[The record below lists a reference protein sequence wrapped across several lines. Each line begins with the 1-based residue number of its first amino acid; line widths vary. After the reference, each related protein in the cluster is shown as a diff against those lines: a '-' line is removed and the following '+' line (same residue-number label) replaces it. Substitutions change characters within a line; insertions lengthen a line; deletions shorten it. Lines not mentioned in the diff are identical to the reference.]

1 MKRIHNKE
9 DIVQVGLEI
18 ILSKGFNATG
28 IEAILKLAKSPKG
41 SFYNFFSSKES
52 FCLEV
57 IDKYLEDVA
66 NDFQVIFADT
76 SIAPLER
83 VKKCFEARIAL
94 FESYNCT
101 KGCLLGNLG
110 LELSDMHERVR
121 ERLVL
126 GLADWEKSLSHLL
139 RQAQEDKTLLAELDA
154 NVLAENLIASF
165 QGALLCAKIKKS
177 LAPLSNFIDLY
188 FTTFLRIR

>member
-1 MKRIHNKE
+1 MKRVHNKD
-9 DIVQVGLEI
+9 DIVQIGLEI
-18 ILSKGFNATG
+18 IWSKGFNATG
-28 IEAILKLAKSPKG
+28 VDAILKLAKSPKG
-41 SFYNFFSSKES
+41 SFYNFFSSKEA

-57 IDKYLEDVA
+57 VDSYLDGVTS
-66 NDFQVIFADT
+66 DFQAIFSDT

-83 VKKCFEARIAL
+83 IKNSFEARIAL
-94 FESYNCT
+94 FESYHCT

-121 ERLVL
+121 ERLVQ
-126 GLADWEKSLSHLL
+126 GLQGWEKNLSALL
-139 RQAQEDKTLLAELDA
+139 RQAQDDKALSAEFDV

-177 LAPLSNFIDLY
+177 LAPLKGFINLY
-188 FTTFLRIR
+188 FNTFLLTR

>member
-9 DIVQVGLEI
+9 DIVQIGLEI

-41 SFYNFFSSKES
+41 SFYNFFSSKEA

-57 IDKYLEDVA
+57 IDKYLEGVG
-66 NDFQVIFADT
+66 NDFQIIFADT

-83 VKKCFEARIAL
+83 VKKSFEARIAL

-121 ERLVL
+121 ERLVQ
-126 GLADWEKSLSHLL
+126 GLDDWERNLSHLL
-139 RQAQEDKTLLAELDA
+139 RQAQQDKTLLAELDA

-177 LAPLSNFIDLY
+177 LTPLNNFIDLY
-188 FTTFLRIR
+188 FTTFLRVR

>member
-1 MKRIHNKE
+1 MHK
-9 DIVQVGLEI
+9 
-18 ILSKGFNATG
+18 
-28 IEAILKLAKSPKG
+28 EAICRASLRLFSRRGFHNVSMQDIAAESEFAVG
-41 SFYNFFSSKES
+41 TFYNFFSSKEA

-57 IDKYLEDVA
+57 IDKYLEGVA
-66 NDFQVIFADT
+66 SDFQVIFTDT

-83 VKKCFEARIAL
+83 VRKSFEARIAL
-94 FESYNCT
+94 FESYHCT

-121 ERLVL
+121 ERLVN
-126 GLADWEKSLSHLL
+126 GLQGWENSVSELLSE
-139 RQAQEDKTLLAELDA
+139 AQKDNALLAELDV

-177 LAPLSNFIDLY
+177 VLPLNNFINLY
-188 FTTFLRIR
+188 FNTFLRAH